1 MKPSSFFMV
10 ALSVGSEQ
18 VGELLGTIDFS
29 VFALL
34 LLNNWLFLNKNP
46 SFRKSG
52 RVKHYFQNIWKPNDP
67 FCIENDFFVK
77 FVTLCEVKMCFL

>member
-1 MKPSSFFMV
+1 LSGRQEVGLDVFLATKFSPVLFRCKRGEYRIVRLPQKLHTCSALYVFWWMKPSSFFMV

-34 LLNNWLFLNKNP
+34 LLNN
-46 SFRKSG
+46 
-52 RVKHYFQNIWKPNDP
+52 
-67 FCIENDFFVK
+67 
-77 FVTLCEVKMCFL
+77 